1 MVLNPLLLSSF
12 LLSFLL
18 GWLWLRKAT
27 GSRLKFMARDG
38 RDHFERAQAR
48 RRPTQRW
55 GNAARGAGLERGVK
69 PTWPSINAIKR
80 RFVIA
85 GF

>member
-1 MVLNPLLLSSF
+1 MGLNPLLLSSF

-48 RRPTQRW
+48 RSGGPRSAGAMQH
-55 GNAARGAGLERGVK
+55 AAQGLNEALSRRGRRSTPSRDGL
-69 PTWPSINAIKR
+69 
-80 RFVIA
+80 
-85 GF
+85 